1 MVQPDE
7 EEVIDVP
14 RALRYAAEVKKR
26 AISAQRREYEEAPR
40 FVQHTVVTDSDA
52 EYVAVRSSSLENRC
66 AFAKNYIEKGNQ
78 AAASML
84 FDEALECYTDA
95 LAAFCYFEREDG
107 LSSSKMKYN
116 DYLNEPTSSKEGRNI
131 VKQIM
136 LNASACL
143 MNSGLASNAL
153 EIDWVCSQA
162 LRVDEHC
169 AKAYY
174 RRGRARS
181 HLHDEDSDERS
192 LSDLRRAAG
201 LAPEEE
207 AYARALS
214 VALRSTSKAKDAR
227 REMFTK
233 MFSGAEGIYKG
244 AECDNTKMVGIK
256 HSVRDAVLDEL
267 LGSAELREKATSMGF
282 NVEDA
287 QFREQFAAL
296 VDDELRVSRT
306 KRAEELGID
315 LEDDQVK
322 RAVDFF
328 EDKRRRASISESSR
342 ELASN
347 VSLTSLLPSLF
358 VVLVCIRVAFVAYK
372 LITRPLPL
380 PEEFYDSIE

>member
-7 EEVIDVP
+7 EEIIDVP
-14 RALRYAAEVKKR
+14 RALHYAAEVKRR

-40 FVQHTVVTDSDA
+40 FVQHTVVTDIDA

-116 DYLNEPTSSKEGRNI
+116 DYLNEPTSSEEGRNI

-143 MNSGLASNAL
+143 MNSDLTSNAL
-153 EIDWVCSQA
+153 EIDWACSQA
-162 LRVDEHC
+162 LRVDECC

-181 HLHDEDSDERS
+181 RLHDEASDERS
-192 LSDLRRAAG
+192 LSDLRSAAG

-207 AYARALS
+207 EYARALS
-214 VALRSTSKAKDAR
+214 AALRSTTKTKDAR
-227 REMFTK
+227 REMFSK

-244 AECDNTKMVGIK
+244 AECEKTEMVGAE
-256 HSVRDAVLDEL
+256 HSARDAVVDEML
-267 LGSAELREKATSMGF
+267 ASAHLREKATSMGF
-282 NVEDA
+282 DVEDA

-296 VDDELRVSRT
+296 VDDELRASRT
-306 KRAEELGID
+306 KRAEVLGID

-328 EDKRRRASISESSR
+328 EAKRRKASVSESSR
-342 ELASN
+342 ELTSN
-347 VSLTSLLPSLF
+347 VSLTSLLPSVF
-358 VVLVCIRVAFVAYK
+358 VVFVCIRVAFVAYK
-372 LITRPLPL
+372 LITRPLPPL
-380 PEEFYDSIE
+380 EEFYNA